1 MEFLDR
7 LFDTAPLLALFV
19 TIALGYTIGKLTI
32 GHFVLGGVAGTLLV
46 GVGIGQFGIDI
57 DPSIKSVFFALFIY
71 AVGYQGGPQFFHA
84 LNLRSLNE
92 LASAFVMCLVGLI
105 CVLAAAWIFGLDR
118 GTAAGLAAGG
128 LTQSAIIGTAGE
140 AISRLDVSA
149 AEIKVMQTNIAVGY
163 AVCYIFGQLGP
174 IILATWFIP
183 MVMGWDIREEARKL
197 AKQMS
202 GGRTEIEPGEFEA
215 LRPVVTRVYQIASD
229 SGAAGKPVQAIND
242 ALEDAKIEA
251 IYRSDKHLDIQDDT
265 VVQAGDMVAV
275 TGKIGGM
282 VEAGR
287 HLGSEISPPWA
298 FDLVEESREIVLT
311 NPALANKTIAEL
323 HMEFKNGSRYGVYLT
338 GIKRLGRD
346 LPILHDVKLHKGD
359 ELQFIGTPKDLDRVQ
374 QLIGYKITA
383 AAVTDFVFFGVGMG
397 IGMLL
402 GMIEFRIAG
411 IPVSIGSGGG
421 CLLAGLFFGWLRSTH
436 PRFGALPSGASNFL
450 SNFGLAVFVAVV
462 GISAGPQALTTLQE
476 SGATLFLL
484 GVSVTIIPSIAVFYF
499 SYYVLRIRNPIEALA
514 CMIGGR
520 SANPAFVALLE
531 KAGNATPVV
540 AFTVTYAV
548 ANVFLT
554 IWGPI
559 VVGVID
565 VNPTVSP

>member
-1 MEFLDR
+1 MEFLDH

-84 LNLRSLNE
+84 LNLRSLNQ
-92 LASAFVMCLVGLI
+92 LASAFVMCVVGLL

-140 AISRLDVSA
+140 AIDRLNVSA
-149 AEIKVMQTNIAVGY
+149 AEMKVMQTNIAVGY

-229 SGAAGKPVQAIND
+229 SGAVGKSVQAIND

-251 IYRSDKHLDIQDDT
+251 LYRSDKRLDIRDDT
-265 VVQAGDMVAV
+265 VVQSGDMVAV
-275 TGKIGGM
+275 TGKIDGM

-298 FDLVEESREIVLT
+298 FDLVEESREIILT
-311 NPALANKTIAEL
+311 NSALADKTLAEL
-323 HMEFKNGSRYGVYLT
+323 RMEFKNGSHYGVYLT

-346 LPILHDVKLHKGD
+346 MPILRDVKLHKGD
-359 ELQFIGTPKDLDRVQ
+359 KLQFIGTPKDLDRVQ

-383 AAVTDFVFFGVGMG
+383 AAVTDFVFFGLGMG

-402 GMIEFRIAG
+402 GMIEFHVAG

-462 GISAGPQALTTLQE
+462 GISAGPQALTTLQQ
-476 SGATLFLL
+476 SGAQLFLL
-484 GVSVTIIPSIAVFYF
+484 GVAVTIIPSITVFYF

-520 SANPAFVALLE
+520 SANPAFVALLD

-565 VNPTVSP
+565 VNPTAGP

>member
-19 TIALGYTIGKLTI
+19 TISLGYVIGKLTI

-57 DPSIKSVFFALFIY
+57 DPSIKGIFFALFIY
-71 AVGYQGGPQFFHA
+71 AVGYQGGPQFFRA

-92 LASAFVMCLVGLI
+92 LASAFVMCVVGLL

-149 AEIKVMQTNIAVGY
+149 AEIKAMQTNIAVGY

-197 AKQMS
+197 ATQMS
-202 GGRTEIEPGEFEA
+202 GGREEIAPGEFEA
-215 LRPVVTRVYQIASD
+215 LRPVVTRVYDVSAD
-229 SGAAGKPVQAIND
+229 SGAAGKTVRANNE
-242 ALEDAKIEA
+242 ALENANIEA
-251 IYRSDKHLDIQDDT
+251 IFRLKERMEAKGDT
-265 VVQAGDMVAV
+265 VLQAGDMVAV
-275 TGKIGGM
+275 TGKIDGM
-282 VEAGR
+282 VAAAQHFGR
-287 HLGSEISPPWA
+287 EVSPPWA
-298 FDLVEESREIVLT
+298 FDLVEEARDFILT
-311 NPALANKTIAEL
+311 NPAVAGKTIAEL
-323 HMEFKNGSRYGVYLT
+323 HTEFGSGSRFGAYLT
-338 GIKRLGRD
+338 GIKRLGREM
-346 LPILHDVKLHKGD
+346 PILHDVTLHKGD

-374 QLIGYKITA
+374 QFIGDKISA
-383 AAVTDFVFFGVGMG
+383 AAVTDFIFFGLGMG

-402 GMIEFRIAG
+402 GMIEFHVAG

-421 CLLAGLFFGWLRSTH
+421 CLLSGLFFGWLRSTH

-476 SGATLFLL
+476 SGAQLFLL
-484 GVSVTIIPSIAVFYF
+484 GVAVTIVPSIVVFYF

-520 SANPAFVALLE
+520 SANPAFVALLN